1 MSKTGITRRLKSLE
15 DLLFKKLKIKN
26 SRLELSLLSNLE
38 MEKVRQKLA
47 LRPDF
52 KGPEARKIKEEE
64 YVSVLAFPEAKGF
77 PHPEDKRQKLGEIY
91 LNYEFAKGDQDALR
105 YLFIHGLLHLL
116 GFKHLRER
124 DRIHMEKLEKKL
136 FIYAISRL
144 G

>member
-1 MSKTGITRRLKSLE
+1 MTKAAAIRRLKSLE
-15 DLLFKKLKIKN
+15 NLLFKKLKIKN
-26 SRLELSLLSNLE
+26 SRLELSLLSNRE
-38 MEKVRQKLA
+38 MDAVRENLA

-64 YVSVLAFPEAKGF
+64 YVSVLAFPETRGF
-77 PHPEDKRQKLGEIY
+77 PHPEDRRQKLGEIY
-91 LNYEFAKGDQDALR
+91 LNYEFAKGDLDVLR

-136 FIYAISRL
+136 FIQAISREK
-144 G
+144 